1 MKGQGRACDRIRPKS
16 ADLFRAPA
24 ESALAGLLGA
34 RRSVRRYR
42 DKALSHETVE
52 RILRAAITAPSAH
65 NRQPWRFAVLHGLA
79 PKQRLAGAMGER
91 LRQDRLLDG
100 DAPEAIERD
109 VARSASRISE
119 APVVIV
125 VSLTMEDMD
134 FYPDA
139 RRMAAEHR
147 MAVQST
153 AMAIGNMLLAAHAI
167 GLGASIM
174 CAPLF
179 CPDVVRMALP
189 LPQDWEP
196 QALVTLGYPA
206 IDGRP
211 YQRRSLKDLTVIV
224 EG

>member
-1 MKGQGRACDRIRPKS
+1 
-16 ADLFRAPA
+16 
-24 ESALAGLLGA
+24 
-34 RRSVRRYR
+34 
-42 DKALSHETVE
+42 
-52 RILRAAITAPSAH
+52 
-65 NRQPWRFAVLHGLA
+65 
-79 PKQRLAGAMGER
+79 MGER
-91 LRQDRLLDG
+91 LHQDRLLDG

-119 APVVIV
+119 APVAII
-125 VSLTMEDMD
+125 VSLTMQDMD

-139 RRMAAEHR
+139 RRMTAEHH

-153 AMAIGNMLLAAHAI
+153 AMAIENILLAAHAI

-179 CPDVVRMALP
+179 CPDAVRKALP

-206 IDGRP
+206 TDGKP
-211 YQRRSLKDLTVIV
+211 YQRRSLEELTVIV